1 MNNPLIVAWSR
12 NISDSLFLDRPG
24 TSNSFASSCKRN
36 ISRSIVG
43 LCPPLNHVRDLQEI
57 RKRTSRQNCKHCTCP
72 FDREKIAHA
81 YLAASLIRL
90 RRNKYTGDS
99 GTKGNSTMYN
109 KGNASIMIENNRY
122 ESTAPSI

>member
-1 MNNPLIVAWSR
+1 MLETYRKNEKERRAKIV
-12 NISDSLFLDRPG
+12 NI
-24 TSNSFASSCKRN
+24 
-36 ISRSIVG
+36 
-43 LCPPLNHVRDLQEI
+43 
-57 RKRTSRQNCKHCTCP
+57 
-72 FDREKIAHA
+72 REKIAHA